1 MNKLSDWEPFEG
13 AIYVGDGC
21 CRVVFTHKLFPDFV
35 IKIPFCDDDDEP
47 GFIANEREAS
57 LSNKYGDNPDL
68 NGICYARAKLLDNG
82 WLVMERVER
91 LFYQKIN
98 CLSGLDMLIANKL
111 VKPKTDELWHL
122 IMNKSP
128 A

>member
-47 GFIANEREAS
+47 GFIANEREAN

-91 LFYQKIN
+91 LF
-98 CLSGLDMLIANKL
+98 L
-111 VKPKTDELWHL
+111 PKDQLPIWARYVDCQQIGKTKDGRIVAFDYE
-122 IMNKSP
+122 
-128 A
+128 